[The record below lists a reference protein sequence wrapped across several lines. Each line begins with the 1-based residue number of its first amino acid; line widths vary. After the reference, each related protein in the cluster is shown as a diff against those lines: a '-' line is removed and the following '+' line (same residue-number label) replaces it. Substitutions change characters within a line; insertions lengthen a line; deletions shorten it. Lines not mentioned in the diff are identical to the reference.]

1 MSFHNLSI
9 SVLKVGRQLAGS
21 LAVAAFFLLGGC
33 FKDEDPIKPHDR
45 GDVTTRSLNLAN
57 DYRYQI
63 YYNLEKDSALSRN
76 LKTDWDIAF
85 ESNTEGAK
93 VFLNPANFMSSW
105 KTTISDIDKLID
117 TIDFAKNRA
126 WDAANRPDSVAI
138 GDVRSLKNAFW
149 VDRGYNEKGDPL
161 DFYKIQFISVDAKK
175 YVIKVA
181 KDKGGK
187 AQTFE
192 VPRDK
197 DKNFVHF
204 SFTKLSTVSVEPPY
218 KDWDLQFTQYIHNFS
233 NPYLPYLVTGVILN
247 PYNTSAVAD
256 STLEFKKIDINIAK
270 NFKLSQQPDV
280 IGYGWKNFINN
291 VYTINSH
298 WNYIIR
304 DSKGFYYK
312 LHFIDFYN
320 ESGTK
325 GSPKFEFQKL

>member
-21 LAVAAFFLLGGC
+21 LAVAAFFLLAGC
-33 FKDEDPIKPHDR
+33 FKAEDPIKPHDR
-45 GDVTTRSLNLAN
+45 GDITTRSLNLAS

-63 YYNLEKDSALSRN
+63 YFNLEKDSAVSRN
-76 LKTDWDIAF
+76 VKTDWDIAF

-93 VFLNPANFMSSW
+93 VFLNPANFMSCW
-105 KTTISDIDKLID
+105 KTNKTEIDQLLD
-117 TIDFAKNRA
+117 TTDFFKHRA
-126 WDAANRPDSVAI
+126 WDAANRPDSMAI
-138 GDVRSLKNAFW
+138 GDVRLLKNALW
-149 VDRGYNEKGDPL
+149 LDRGYDEKGEPL
-161 DFYKIQFISVDAKK
+161 DFYKIQFIAIDAKK

-181 KDKGGK
+181 KYKGEK

-192 VPRDK
+192 IQRDMN
-197 DKNFVHF
+197 KNFVHF
-204 SFTKLSTVSVEPPY
+204 SLSKLSTISIEPPY
-218 KDWDLQFTQYIHNFS
+218 KDWDLQFTQYIHNFY

-256 STLEFKKIDINIAK
+256 STLDFKKIDINIAK
-270 NFKLSQQPDV
+270 SFKLSQNSDV
-280 IGYGWKNFINN
+280 IGYGWKNFVNN

-320 ESGTK
+320 EVGTK